1 MTTYKITIVMT
12 ADSNPR
18 KWLFEAI
25 DDVMDRGQNENI
37 LEWHIEEVN
46 E

>member
-12 ADSNPR
+12 ADSHPR
-18 KWLFEAI
+18 KWVYEAI
-25 DDVMDRGQNENI
+25 DQCIDLNQNEQI
-37 LEWHIEEVN
+37 LECLIEEVD